1 MTCVFFLLPSQSY
14 LDKADILN
22 KRGIF
27 SSASNMTR
35 LRTQLGIDVNEIVD
49 VNSLKRHVVDQIKEV
64 CVRVCVESVSFAV
77 WCAGCGL
84 KRNAVW

>member
-1 MTCVFFLLPSQSY
+1 M
-14 LDKADILN
+14 DKADILN

-64 CVRVCVESVSFAV
+64 GAWNDMTFEIPFRRRKTKKVFLLVF
-77 WCAGCGL
+77 
-84 KRNAVW
+84 